1 MDGRWAHVREQTRA
15 HLKDPLFQPVFGLD
29 TGAYR
34 RRVTQQTH
42 ALAATG
48 GPQLGFPKAYGGGGD
63 VGGSVTAFETLAFG
77 DLSLLVKSGVQWG
90 LFGGAILHL
99 GTERH
104 HQRYLKPVMSFE
116 LPGCFA
122 MTETGHGS
130 DVQSVRTTA
139 TYDPIKDTFVINTPD
154 DDARKDYIGNAAHD
168 GRAAVVFAQ
177 LLTGGRSHGVHAFLV
192 PLRDQQGR
200 ALPGI
205 RLEDC
210 GHKAGLNGVDN
221 GRIWFN
227 DVVVQRDAL
236 LNRYGDL
243 SDDGTY
249 TSPIENETGR

>member
-1 MDGRWAHVREQTRA
+1 VDAGRIKSFMDGRWAHVREQTRA

-29 TGAYR
+29 TEAYR
-34 RRVTQQTH
+34 RRVTQQTQ

-139 TYDPIKDTFVINTPD
+139 TYDPVKDTFVINTPD
-154 DDARKDYIGNAAHD
+154 DDARKDYIGCRSPVA
-168 GRAAVVFAQ
+168 
-177 LLTGGRSHGVHAFLV
+177 GRSELRPQAGILVDAFGIPDEVLAA
-192 PLRDQQGR
+192 PI
-200 ALPGI
+200 ALGEEQRRQDGKAQTAGAEGIPGF
-205 RLEDC
+205 
-210 GHKAGLNGVDN
+210 A
-221 GRIWFN
+221 
-227 DVVVQRDAL
+227 
-236 LNRYGDL
+236 
-243 SDDGTY
+243 
-249 TSPIENETGR
+249 PPPP